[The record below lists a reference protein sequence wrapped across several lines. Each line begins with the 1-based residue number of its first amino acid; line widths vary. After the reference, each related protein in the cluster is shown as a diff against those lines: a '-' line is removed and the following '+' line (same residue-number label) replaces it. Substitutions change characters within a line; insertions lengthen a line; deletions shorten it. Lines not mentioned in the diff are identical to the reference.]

1 MNVNNFN
8 IYDTINKLMEEL
20 QRKGIPFEYT
30 IDNDSIGGGYEDKG
44 NLKDG
49 SKHTIDIHIGNEE
62 EFIQNGQVNEEK
74 LMGIIS
80 TIYHEYRHLEQTE
93 RYKYNPDFS
102 KDSINIARM
111 NAIQKNGLSNYYFE
125 NYRNDPKEIDA
136 TKYGFEESIK
146 YVKEQ
151 YPEINAKK
159 GIEEYVHSY
168 IEGDRDNEYGFHMFD
183 EDESNTVKEI
193 LTQLQERM
201 DNPTRVDF
209 SKVCKRFYR

>member
-8 IYDTINKLMEEL
+8 IYVTINKLMEEL

-146 YVKEQ
+146 YVKEK
-151 YPEINAKK
+151 YPEINA
-159 GIEEYVHSY
+159 E
-168 IEGDRDNEYGFHMFD
+168 
-183 EDESNTVKEI
+183 
-193 LTQLQERM
+193 
-201 DNPTRVDF
+201 
-209 SKVCKRFYR
+209 